1 MKQQE
6 HSESATAF
14 KKQLASYKQLIDQ
27 DIEEY
32 SKQQEKESLQDF
44 GINSRV
50 AIDAYL
56 SILKRG
62 GKRIRGALAMVGYEM
77 AGGQDREMIMRA
89 ARVLELVHAYLLVVD
104 DINDRS
110 PVRRGGL
117 PAHLIMAEYYR
128 NKGLGDDDIHFG
140 ESIAIHA
147 SLVACHTAHIMLA
160 ELDVDPKLA
169 LRAIV
174 SLNRSLVVTG
184 YGQANDVFNEVLG
197 DEVDERAVT
206 NVLEW
211 KTAHYTFLSPLQL
224 GMILAGAGD
233 NEIKSMA
240 SFAMNA
246 GLAFQI
252 GDDNLGVFGTEFES
266 GKSPLDDIKEGK
278 RTLLTIHALDNAQNA
293 DKNFLLQMLG
303 NNKLTQL
310 EFQRVKEI
318 LISTGSLEFAR
329 SKAAKHVQIA
339 QEELASNK
347 YFSDQQTIFLKS
359 LTEYLL
365 IRNM

>member
-6 HSESATAF
+6 HSDSAIAF
-14 KKQLASYKQLIDQ
+14 KKQLSAYKQLIDD
-27 DIEEY
+27 DIERY
-32 SKQQEKESLQDF
+32 AKQQEKETLQEF
-44 GINSRV
+44 GLNSRV

-77 AGGQDREMIMRA
+77 AGGTDTKMILQA
-89 ARVLELVHAYLLVVD
+89 ARVLELVHAYLLVID

-117 PAHLIMAEYYR
+117 PAHLIMAEHYR
-128 NKGLGDDDIHFG
+128 NKGLGTDDLHFG

-147 SLVACHTAHIMLA
+147 SLVACHTAQIMLA
-160 ELDVDPKLA
+160 ELDVKPELA

-197 DEVDERAVT
+197 NEVDERAVT

-224 GMILAGAGD
+224 GMILAGAND
-233 NEIKSMA
+233 EQVQSMA

-278 RTLLTIHALDNAQNA
+278 RTLLTIYALDHAPDA

-303 NNKLTQL
+303 NSELTQL
-310 EFQRVKEI
+310 EFQRVKDI
-318 LISTGSLEFAR
+318 LVSSGALDFAKL
-329 SKAAKHVQIA
+329 KAAEHVETA
-339 QEELASNK
+339 QDVLAKNA
-347 YFSDQQTIFLKS
+347 YFSSEQTAFLRS
-359 LTEYLL
+359 LTDYLL

>member
-1 MKQQE
+1 MKQQ
-6 HSESATAF
+6 HSDNAAAF
-14 KKQLASYKQLIDQ
+14 KQQLSSYKKLIDQ
-27 DIEEY
+27 DIELYAKE
-32 SKQQEKESLQDF
+32 QEKSTLQEF
-44 GINSRV
+44 GLNSRV
-50 AIDAYL
+50 AIDAYI

-77 AGGQDREMIMRA
+77 AGGTDSAMILRA
-89 ARVLELVHAYLLVVD
+89 ARVLELVHAYLLVID

-117 PAHLIMAEYYR
+117 PAHLIMADYYR
-128 NKGLGDDDIHFG
+128 KKGLGNDDIHFG

-147 SLVACHTAHIMLA
+147 SLVACHTAQVMLA
-160 ELDVDPKLA
+160 ELDIDPELA

-174 SLNRSLVVTG
+174 SLNKSLVVTG

-197 DEVDERAVT
+197 NEVDERAVM

-224 GMILAGAGD
+224 GMILAGASD
-233 NEIKSMA
+233 EQVQSIVP
-240 SFAMNA
+240 FAMNA

-278 RTLLTIHALDNAQNA
+278 RTLLTIHALDNAADA

-303 NNKLTQL
+303 NNELTQL
-310 EFQRVKEI
+310 EFQRVKDI
-318 LISTGSLEFAR
+318 LVKSGALDFAKER
-329 SKAAKHVQIA
+329 AAEHVQRA
-339 QEELASNK
+339 QNELTKNE
-347 YFSDQQTIFLKS
+347 YFSTEQTLFLKS
-359 LTEYLL
+359 LTDYLL

>member
-1 MKQQE
+1 MKQSQ
-6 HSESATAF
+6 SDKAAAF
-14 KKQLASYKQLIDQ
+14 KQQLSTYKKLIDQ
-27 DIEEY
+27 DIEHYAKE
-32 SKQQEKESLQDF
+32 QEKNTLQQF
-44 GINSRV
+44 GLNSRV
-50 AIDAYL
+50 AIDAYI

-77 AGGQDREMIMRA
+77 AGGTDKEMILRA
-89 ARVLELVHAYLLVVD
+89 ARVLELVHAYLLVID

-117 PAHLIMAEYYR
+117 PAHLIMADYYR
-128 NKGLGDDDIHFG
+128 KKGLGNDDIHFG

-147 SLVACHTAHIMLA
+147 SLVACHTAQVMLA
-160 ELDVDPKLA
+160 ELNIDPELA

-174 SLNRSLVVTG
+174 SLNKSLVVTG

-197 DEVDERAVT
+197 NEVDERAVM

-224 GMILAGAGD
+224 GMILAGASD
-233 NEIKSMA
+233 EAVQSMVQ
-240 SFAMNA
+240 FAMNA

-278 RTLLTIHALDNAQNA
+278 RTLLIIHALANANDA

-303 NNKLTQL
+303 NTKLTQL
-310 EFQRVKEI
+310 EFQRVKDI
-318 LISTGSLEFAR
+318 LVNSGALDFAKER
-329 SKAAKHVQIA
+329 AAEHVRLA
-339 QEELASNK
+339 QNELQQNS
-347 YFSDQQTIFLKS
+347 YFTEDQTAFLKS
-359 LTEYLL
+359 LTDYLL

>member
-1 MKQQE
+1 MEQQ
-6 HSESATAF
+6 HSENATAF
-14 KKQLASYKQLIDQ
+14 KQQLSAYKVLIDQ
-27 DIEEY
+27 DIENY
-32 SKQQEKESLQDF
+32 AKAQEKSTLQEF
-44 GINSRV
+44 GLNSRV
-50 AIDAYL
+50 AIDAYI

-77 AGGQDREMIMRA
+77 AGGTDAAMILRA
-89 ARVLELVHAYLLVVD
+89 ARVLELVHAYLLVID

-117 PAHLIMAEYYR
+117 PAHLIMADYYR
-128 NKGLGDDDIHFG
+128 QKGLGNDDIHFG

-147 SLVACHTAHIMLA
+147 SLVACHTAQVMLA
-160 ELDVDPKLA
+160 ELDIEPELA

-174 SLNRSLVVTG
+174 SLNKSLVVTG

-197 DEVDERAVT
+197 NEVDERAVM

-224 GMILAGAGD
+224 GMILAGASD
-233 NEIKSMA
+233 KEVESMV

-278 RTLLTIHALDNAQNA
+278 RTLLTIHALDHAADA

-303 NNKLTQL
+303 NTELTQL
-310 EFQRVKEI
+310 EFQRVKDI
-318 LISTGSLEFAR
+318 LVSSGALDFAKER
-329 SKAAKHVQIA
+329 AAEHVRLA
-339 QEELASNK
+339 QAALAKNPHFSEE
-347 YFSDQQTIFLKS
+347 QTAFLKS
-359 LTEYLL
+359 LTDYLL